1 MSTLPHSP
9 APQPFFPHSKPGPLE
24 SQNRALEGSS
34 FCTPCPGGN
43 IQTQRGSQE
52 PSRVESVAELEL
64 EPRPL
69 ASGSRVFSSSIL
81 VTPLHLSRV
90 SRTTAEGRVRAWAA
104 GVIWRKRHLLLIPT
118 NGPQGLAG
126 LCTSVDSLCVIF
138 VGDLGRGNC
147 SAVASIRKQTLG
159 TGWFL
164 SQATRV
170 PRPEVPSPQQRKFP
184 QPLTLLPGQ

>member
-9 APQPFFPHSKPGPLE
+9 APQPFFPHSKRDHRIGLLKVVHFVPPAQME
-24 SQNRALEGSS
+24 TFRHREEAKS
-34 FCTPCPGGN
+34 P
-43 IQTQRGSQE
+43 
-52 PSRVESVAELEL
+52 RVESVAELEL
-64 EPRPL
+64 EPRLL
-69 ASGSRVFSSSIL
+69 ASGSRVFSNSVL

-90 SRTTAEGRVRAWAA
+90 TRAAAEGRVRSWGA

-118 NGPQGLAG
+118 NGPQGPAG
-126 LCTSVDSLCVIF
+126 LCTSVHSLCVIF
-138 VGDLGRGNC
+138 VGDLGRGNW
-147 SAVASIRKQTLG
+147 SAVASIRKQNLG